1 MTAHQRWGVF
11 SLLAL
16 LLPSPDGAG
25 ETARGRRAWDLLH
38 LLQFGV
44 GVLHVVG
51 EI

>member
-1 MTAHQRWGVF
+1 MTAHQGWGVL

-25 ETARGRRAWDLLH
+25 ETAGDPRARQLRH

-44 GVLHVVG
+44 GVLHVIG
-51 EI
+51 ET